1 MTDATPDKAVEAKEL
16 REVEAQFRH
25 LRKAYQYLGWS
36 LLLFL
41 FLLFLPLAVTL
52 PFTSGIDVFWVR
64 LPAYAV
70 GCFSFVAYLN
80 YLAEV
85 ETTARTLGESVFVYV
100 VGTIVLHVCG
110 PMISYHLLERS
121 LKRLSGEHETL
132 TVRR

>member
-1 MTDATPDKAVEAKEL
+1 MADATPDKAVEAKEL

-52 PFTSGIDVFWVR
+52 PYTSGIDFFWVR

-121 LKRLSGEHETL
+121 LKRLSGEQETL